1 MNENIN
7 IVEILKDAPKG
18 TPLYST
24 ILGECT
30 LDHISGNFIWVLS
43 PKCDVA
49 QAFTKEGYIVLKYT
63 WVSEVC
69 CLFPSKHHAT
79 WNDFKSPWKHRHFEP
94 FEKVLISHF
103 TTDDFPGKEIWI
115 PALYGYYDEEIKAHI
130 LTNGSSRD
138 DKGIIPYESNEDKVG
153 KPVE

>member
-7 IVEILKDAPKG
+7 LVEILKDAPKG

-30 LDHISGNFIWVLS
+30 FDHISGGFIWVLS

-49 QAFTKEGYIVLKYT
+49 QAFTKEGYISFKNT
-63 WVSEVC
+63 WCSEVC

-79 WNDFKSPWKHRHFEP
+79 WNDFKAPWKHKHFEP
-94 FEKVLISHF
+94 GQKVLVPYHDGTTCKLRLTFYSHYDESPKQHF
-103 TTDDFPGKEIWI
+103 TTDAMCFSDKEVI
-115 PALYGYYDEEIKAHI
+115 AY
-130 LTNGSSRD
+130 
-138 DKGIIPYESNEDKVG
+138 KGNENKLG

>member
-1 MNENIN
+1 MEEKIN
-7 IVEILKDAPKG
+7 IAEILKDAPKG

-30 LDHISGNFIWVLS
+30 LDHINGDFIWVLS

-49 QAFTKEGYIVLKYT
+49 QAFTKEGYIILKST
-63 WVSEVC
+63 WCSEVC

-79 WNDFKSPWKHRHFEP
+79 WNDFKAPWGHKHFVP
-94 FEKVLISHF
+94 FQKVLIVCKDDYEEDIWMADFYSHYRNDGHYTSIGIGF
-103 TTDDFPGKEIWI
+103 SDDEI
-115 PALYGYYDEEIKAHI
+115 L
-130 LTNGSSRD
+130 
-138 DKGIIPYESNEDKVG
+138 PYEGNEDKLG

>member
-7 IVEILKDAPKG
+7 IAKILKDAPKG

-30 LDHISGNFIWVLS
+30 FDHISGGFIWVLS

-49 QAFTKEGYIVLKYT
+49 QAFTEEGYIILKNT
-63 WVSEVC
+63 WCSEIC

-79 WNDFKSPWKHRHFEP
+79 WNDFKVPWEHKHFKP

-103 TTDDFPGKEIWI
+103 TDNFPGKEIWV
-115 PALYGYYDEEIKAHI
+115 PALYGYYDEETKAHI

-138 DKGIIPYESNEDKVG
+138 DDGIIPYESNEDKVG
-153 KPVE
+153 KPIE